1 MTHSLYVSSVHVGDG
16 SYTVLSNV
24 LQQKRVTVLRKVLEG
39 DDDGGVAA
47 VRKAIDLYQSCINSG
62 ATVETLIEL
71 INHVSSMSVSSM
83 SHNIIVKDN

>member
-1 MTHSLYVSSVHVGDG
+1 MTYPLYVSCVHVGDG
-16 SYTVLSNV
+16 SYTVLFNV

-62 ATVETLIEL
+62 ATVETLVEL

-83 SHNIIVKDN
+83 SHNIIVKNN